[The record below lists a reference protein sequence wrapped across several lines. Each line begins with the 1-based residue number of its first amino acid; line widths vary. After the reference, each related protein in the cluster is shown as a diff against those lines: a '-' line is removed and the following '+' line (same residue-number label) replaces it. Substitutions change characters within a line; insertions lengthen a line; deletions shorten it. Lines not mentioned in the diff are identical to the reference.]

1 MGEFELGKVSYVM
14 TLVWTGIS
22 WQVYSV
28 GALGLIFEVSSL
40 LSNVIST
47 MGLPIVPVLAVFIFH
62 DKMDGVKAIHM
73 VLAIWGFVSYIYQH
87 YRDDLRSKSG
97 SGSGV
102 SEFSLIER
110 GKVYLELE

>member
-1 MGEFELGKVSYVM
+1 MDSHFR
-14 TLVWTGIS
+14 
-22 WQVYSV
+22 QVYSV

-47 MGLPIVPVLAVFIFH
+47 MGLPIVPVLALFIVH
-62 DKMDGVKAIHM
+62 DKMDGVKAIAM

-97 SGSGV
+97 SGSGSGNGNGNRNGSTV
-102 SEFSLIER
+102 NLHFAAT
-110 GKVYLELE
+110 K